1 MTGQELFYAL
11 SFVDERFIEEA
22 ENTGVRKIPWMKVL
36 SVAACLCIVLIGAF
50 AFSNMGMKSAAP
62 EAAAPPTAAPEAA
75 PMEDAVGTP
84 LMPEEAFTEA
94 AAAEPEPPLPF
105 DAETA
110 SGELQHIPYARVRV
124 VTVLEDGSFEAI
136 VEADEPMEMDT
147 QVRVIVDPSK
157 VPGAVGGRVD
167 IFSVSEGAE
176 FDIEDGAYDPEANI
190 LYIAE
195 ILLINE

>member
-1 MTGQELFYAL
+1 MTGMELLEAL
-11 SFVDERFIEEA
+11 SFVDEKFVAEA
-22 ENTGVRKIPWMKVL
+22 ETAKLGRNVPWMKLL
-36 SVAACLCIVLIGAF
+36 SVAACLCILLAGAF
-50 AFSNMGMKSAAP
+50 ALENMGHKRAET
-62 EAAAPPTAAPEAA
+62 EAAAPAAPMAAAPAATEAA
-75 PMEDAVGTP
+75 PKEEIT
-84 LMPEEAFTEA
+84 EEATPEA
-94 AAAEPEPPLPF
+94 PLPV
-105 DAETA
+105 EEEKA
-110 SGELQHIPYARVRV
+110 SDELQHIPYAKLRV
-124 VTVLEDGSFEAI
+124 VKVLEDGSFEAI
-136 VEADEPMEMDT
+136 AEADETMEMDT